1 MTPDSTSSNFCNVL
15 MENFYLCTLFSDLIS
30 DNLRCVGMEMG
41 VDYFCAGFTNHR
53 CNLLYVSL
61 F

>member
-1 MTPDSTSSNFCNVL
+1 

-61 F
+61 FLVF